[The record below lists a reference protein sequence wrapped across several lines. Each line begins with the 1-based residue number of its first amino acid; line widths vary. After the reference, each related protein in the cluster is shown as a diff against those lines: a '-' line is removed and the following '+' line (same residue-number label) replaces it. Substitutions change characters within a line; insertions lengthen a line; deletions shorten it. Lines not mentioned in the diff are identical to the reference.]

1 MSGTV
6 ISINLSPGGG
16 VPKLPVP
23 RATIT
28 MEGIEGDYNWFRAN
42 KRDMDPGRAVSLFS
56 HERIISL
63 QKEGHPIEIGS
74 SGENLTVEGIPWED
88 LNVGTR
94 LQAGPVLL
102 ELSEPCAPCGKI
114 SESFIEG
121 RFSRIDHAKEKGWS
135 RWVARVIEPGVMEVG
150 DWIRIQNV

>member
-6 ISINLSPGGG
+6 ISINLSPKGG

-23 RATIT
+23 RATIKI
-28 MEGIEGDYNWFRAN
+28 EGIEGDYNWYRTN
-42 KRDMDPGRAVSLFS
+42 KRDMDLGRAVSLFS

-74 SGENLTVEGIPWED
+74 SGENLTVEGIPWD
-88 LNVGTR
+88 VLNVGTR

-102 ELSEPCAPCGKI
+102 ELSLI
-114 SESFIEG
+114 HI
-121 RFSRIDHAKEKGWS
+121 
-135 RWVARVIEPGVMEVG
+135 
-150 DWIRIQNV
+150 